1 LPPLNIYR
9 VIGEAAAQRPA
20 RLFDVAWSFVCRVQH
35 PQATAAPSRGGVG
48 TVLSI
53 TCTVSQASFKAHE
66 LSLAAVRGE
75 VHLDPKPNFFRLTG
89 WLEQNYGCYS
99 AKPKNSV
106 TGNAIFMAENV

>member
-1 LPPLNIYR
+1 LPPVNIYR
-9 VIGEAAAQRPA
+9 VIGEAAAACEVVR
-20 RLFDVAWSFVCRVQH
+20 RRVVVCL

-75 VHLDPKPNFFRLTG
+75 LHLDPKPNFFRLTG